1 MHPGSRIVPFR
12 TSVVVSS
19 AAEVAMSAI
28 GVGVERTMLGALWDA
43 TRMRLLVALANER
56 SVSAAARAI
65 GVTQST
71 ASEHVRVLEVAMGQ
85 PLIERLGRGSRLT
98 EAGRVLALRAA
109 EALSALAAGEEE
121 IADLAGLQTGRVAL
135 AASWAPG
142 VYLLPY
148 TLECFREKYPGVGL
162 DVEIA
167 STADV
172 VQRLLTGKV
181 QLALIGS
188 APTDERLASRPF
200 CEDEIVGVAK
210 PGLLPVADGSVP
222 AEALGDFTLLAA
234 EPGSSTQELADEE
247 LRAAGVEPCTV
258 WRLGSSEAAKRAAHA
273 GLGFALLSRFAVG
286 EELEHGRLQSF
297 RISGRDPVR
306 RRFHVV
312 RLAGREPT
320 PSETRFL
327 ETLWTCCSRSATFA
341 AACVVPPARPGAWA
355 RRG

>member
-1 MHPGSRIVPFR
+1 
-12 TSVVVSS
+12 
-19 AAEVAMSAI
+19 
-28 GVGVERTMLGALWDA
+28 MLGALWDA

-71 ASEHVRVLEVAMGQ
+71 ASEHVRVLELAMGQ

-98 EAGRVLALRAA
+98 DAGRVLAVRAA
-109 EALSALAAGEEE
+109 EALAALAAGEEE

-148 TLECFREKYPGVGL
+148 TLECFREQYPGVGL

-167 STADV
+167 SSAEV
-172 VQRLLTGKV
+172 VERILAGKV
-181 QLALIGS
+181 QLALIGT
-188 APTDERLASRPF
+188 APTDERLATEAF

-210 PGLLPVADGSVP
+210 PGLLPVENGTVAADALAGSI
-222 AEALGDFTLLAA
+222 LLAA
-234 EPGSSTQELADEE
+234 EPGSSTQALADEE
-247 LRAAGVEPCTV
+247 LREAGVDACTT
-258 WRLGSSEAAKRAAHA
+258 WRLGSSEAAKRAAQA
-273 GLGFALLSRFAVG
+273 GLGFALLSRFAVAD
-286 EELEHGRLQSF
+286 ELDQGRLDSF
-297 RISGRDPVR
+297 RIAGREPVR

-327 ETLWTCCSRSATFA
+327 ETLWQCCARTKTFG
-341 AACVVPPARPGAWA
+341 AACVVPPARLGAQA
-355 RRG
+355 RRS

>member
-1 MHPGSRIVPFR
+1 
-12 TSVVVSS
+12 
-19 AAEVAMSAI
+19 
-28 GVGVERTMLGALWDA
+28 MLGSLWDA

-65 GVTQST
+65 GVSQST

-85 PLIERLGRGSRLT
+85 PLVERLGRGSRLT
-98 EAGRVLALRAA
+98 DAGRVLALRAA

-148 TLECFREKYPGVGL
+148 TLECFRKKYPGVGL

-167 STADV
+167 SSADV
-172 VQRLLTGKV
+172 VERLLAGKA

-188 APTDERLASRPF
+188 APSDERLATDAF
-200 CEDEIVGVAK
+200 CDDEIVGVAK
-210 PGLLPVADGSVP
+210 PGTLPIEDGTVTAD
-222 AEALGDFTLLAA
+222 ALADSILLAA
-234 EPGSSTQELADEE
+234 EPGSSTQALADEE
-247 LRAAGVEPCTV
+247 LRAAGVEPSTV
-258 WRLGSSEAAKRAAHA
+258 WRLGSSEAAKRAAQA
-273 GLGFALLSRFAVG
+273 GLGFALLSRFAVAD
-286 EELEHGRLQSF
+286 ELEQGRLESF
-297 RISGRDPVR
+297 RIDGREPVR

-327 ETLWTCCSRSATFA
+327 ATLWECCAQTSAFA
-341 AACVVPPARPGAWA
+341 TSCVVPPARLGAEA
-355 RRG
+355 RRC